1 MTTNKI
7 LMLLKM
13 RGPLTA
19 LEIAHE
25 LKITKEGVR
34 QQLVK
39 LVEDELIQPQ
49 EESKGVGRPQKTF
62 SLTTTGNAK
71 FPDTHAELT
80 LKLISII
87 SSMGENTL
95 DDVINIYEEV
105 GKKKYHEEIDTIDD
119 LEQKI
124 AKLVEI
130 RTREGYMAEYSK
142 NDEGYLLIENH
153 CPICAAATICQGFC
167 SSELNTFRSVL
178 GKQIIIN
185 RVNHIIAGDRRCAY
199 QIKSKNFT
207 N

>member
-1 MTTNKI
+1 
-7 LMLLKM
+7 MLLKM

-34 QQLVK
+34 QQLLK
-39 LVEDELIQPQ
+39 LVEEDLIHPQ

-62 SLTTTGNAK
+62 SLTSNGNAK

-80 LKLISII
+80 LKLINII
-87 SSMGENTL
+87 NAMGENALQTVI
-95 DDVINIYEEV
+95 DVYEET
-105 GKKKYHEEIDTIDD
+105 GKKKYHEEIDTISN
-119 LEQKI
+119 LEQKLQ
-124 AKLVEI
+124 KLVEI

-142 NDEGYLLIENH
+142 NDDGYLLVENH

-178 GKQIIIN
+178 GKDIIIN
-185 RVNHIIAGDRRCAY
+185 RVSHIIGGDRRCAY
-199 QIKSKNFT
+199 QITSN
-207 N
+207 

>member
-13 RGPLTA
+13 RGSLTA

-39 LVEDELIQPQ
+39 LVEEELIHPL

-62 SLTTTGNAK
+62 SLTANGNAK

-80 LKLISII
+80 LKLINII
-87 SSMGENTL
+87 SSMGKNTL
-95 DDVINIYEEV
+95 DDVITVYEEV
-105 GKKKYHEEIDTIDD
+105 GKKKYHEEIDTIDN

-124 AKLVEI
+124 EKLVEI

-142 NDEGYLLIENH
+142 NDDGYLLVENH

-178 GKQIIIN
+178 GNEVIIN
-185 RVNHIIAGDRRCAY
+185 RISHIIAGERRCAY
-199 QIKSKNFT
+199 QITAN
-207 N
+207 

>member
-34 QQLVK
+34 QQLLK
-39 LVEDELIQPQ
+39 LVEEDLIHPQ

-62 SLTTTGNAK
+62 SLTSNGNAK

-80 LKLISII
+80 LKLINII
-87 SSMGENTL
+87 NAMGENALQTVI
-95 DDVINIYEEV
+95 DVYEET
-105 GKKKYHEEIDTIDD
+105 GKKKYHEEIDTIDN
-119 LEQKI
+119 LEQKLQ
-124 AKLVEI
+124 KLVEI

-142 NDEGYLLIENH
+142 NDDGYLLVENH

-178 GKQIIIN
+178 GNDIIIN
-185 RVNHIIAGDRRCAY
+185 RVSHIIGGDRRCAY
-199 QIKSKNFT
+199 QITSN
-207 N
+207 

>member
-34 QQLVK
+34 QQLLK
-39 LVEDELIQPQ
+39 LVEDDFISPQ

-62 SLTTTGNAK
+62 SLTTDGNSK

-80 LKLISII
+80 LKLINII
-87 SSMGENTL
+87 SAMGENTMQTVI
-95 DDVINIYEEV
+95 DVYEET
-105 GKKKYHEEIDTIDD
+105 GKKKYHEEIDTIDN
-119 LEQKI
+119 LEQKLQ
-124 AKLVEI
+124 KLVEI

-142 NDEGYLLIENH
+142 NDDGYLLVENH

-178 GKQIIIN
+178 GKDIIIN
-185 RVNHIIAGDRRCAY
+185 RVSHIIGGDRRCAY
-199 QIKSKNFT
+199 QITPN
-207 N
+207 

>member
-1 MTTNKI
+1 
-7 LMLLKM
+7 MLLKM

-34 QQLVK
+34 QQLLK
-39 LVEDELIQPQ
+39 LVEEDLIHPQ

-62 SLTTTGNAK
+62 SLTSNGNAK

-80 LKLISII
+80 LKLINII
-87 SSMGENTL
+87 NAMGENALQTVI
-95 DDVINIYEEV
+95 DVYEET
-105 GKKKYHEEIDTIDD
+105 GKKKYHEEIDTIDN
-119 LEQKI
+119 LEQKLQ
-124 AKLVEI
+124 KLVEI

-142 NDEGYLLIENH
+142 NDDGYLLVENH

-178 GKQIIIN
+178 GNDIIIN
-185 RVNHIIAGDRRCAY
+185 RVSHIIGGDRRCAY
-199 QIKSKNFT
+199 QITSN
-207 N
+207 

>member
-34 QQLVK
+34 QQLLK
-39 LVEDELIQPQ
+39 LVEEDLIHPQ

-62 SLTTTGNAK
+62 SLTSNGNAK

-80 LKLISII
+80 LKLINII
-87 SSMGENTL
+87 NAMGENALQTVI
-95 DDVINIYEEV
+95 DVYEET
-105 GKKKYHEEIDTIDD
+105 GKKKYHEEIDTIDN
-119 LEQKI
+119 LEQKLQ
-124 AKLVEI
+124 KLVEI

-142 NDEGYLLIENH
+142 NDEGYLLVENH

-178 GKQIIIN
+178 GKDIIIN
-185 RVNHIIAGDRRCAY
+185 RVSHIIGGDRRCAY
-199 QIKSKNFT
+199 QITSN
-207 N
+207 

>member
-13 RGPLTA
+13 RGSLTA

-39 LVEDELIQPQ
+39 LVEEELIHPQ

-62 SLTTTGNAK
+62 SLTASGNAK

-80 LKLISII
+80 LKLITII
-87 SSMGENTL
+87 NAMGGNTMQE
-95 DDVINIYEEV
+95 VINIYEET
-105 GKKKYHEEIDTIDD
+105 GKKKYHEEIDTIDN
-119 LEQKI
+119 LELKI
-124 AKLVEI
+124 EKLVEI

-142 NDEGYLLIENH
+142 NDEGYLLVENH

-167 SSELNTFRSVL
+167 TSELNTFRSVL
-178 GKQIIIN
+178 GKDVIIN
-185 RVNHIIAGDRRCAY
+185 RVSHIIAGERRCAY
-199 QIKSKNFT
+199 QIEN
-207 N
+207 

>member
-1 MTTNKI
+1 
-7 LMLLKM
+7 M

-34 QQLVK
+34 QQLLK
-39 LVEDELIQPQ
+39 LVEEDLIHPQ

-62 SLTTTGNAK
+62 SLTTSGNAK

-80 LKLISII
+80 LKLINII
-87 SSMGENTL
+87 NAMGENTMQTVI
-95 DDVINIYEEV
+95 DVYEET
-105 GKKKYHEEIDTIDD
+105 GKKKYHQEIDIILD

-124 AKLVEI
+124 EKLVEI

-142 NDEGYLLIENH
+142 NEKGYLLIENH

-178 GKQIIIN
+178 GNEVIIN
-185 RVNHIIAGDRRCAY
+185 RVSHIIAGERRCAY
-199 QIKSKNFT
+199 QIEN
-207 N
+207 

>member
-34 QQLVK
+34 QQLLK
-39 LVEDELIQPQ
+39 LVEEDFIHPQ
-49 EESKGVGRPQKTF
+49 EESKGVGRPQKTY
-62 SLTTTGNAK
+62 SLTVNGNSK

-80 LKLISII
+80 LKLINII
-87 SSMGENTL
+87 NAMGGDTMQAVI
-95 DDVINIYEEV
+95 DVYEES
-105 GKKKYHEEIDTIDD
+105 GKKKYHEEIDTIND

-124 AKLVEI
+124 EKLVEI
-130 RTREGYMAEYSK
+130 RTREGYMAEYAK
-142 NDEGYLLIENH
+142 NDEGYLFVENH

-178 GKQIIIN
+178 GKEVSIN
-185 RVNHIIAGDRRCAY
+185 RVSHIIAGERRCAY
-199 QIKSKNFT
+199 QISI
-207 N
+207 

>member
-1 MTTNKI
+1 
-7 LMLLKM
+7 M

-34 QQLVK
+34 QQLLK
-39 LVEDELIQPQ
+39 LVEDDLIHPQ

-62 SLTTTGNAK
+62 SLTTSGNAK

-80 LKLISII
+80 LKLINII
-87 SSMGENTL
+87 SAMGENTMQTVI
-95 DDVINIYEEV
+95 DVYEET
-105 GKKKYHEEIDTIDD
+105 GKKKYHQEIDIILD

-124 AKLVEI
+124 EKLVEI

-142 NDEGYLLIENH
+142 NEKGYLLIENH

-178 GKQIIIN
+178 GNEVIIN
-185 RVNHIIAGDRRCAY
+185 RVSHIIAGERRCAY
-199 QIKSKNFT
+199 QIEN
-207 N
+207 

>member
-34 QQLVK
+34 QQLLK
-39 LVEDELIQPQ
+39 LVEDDFIEPQ
-49 EESKGVGRPQKTF
+49 EESKGVGRPQKTY
-62 SLTTTGNAK
+62 SLTANGNSK

-80 LKLISII
+80 LKLINII
-87 SSMGENTL
+87 NAMGKDTMQTVI
-95 DDVINIYEEV
+95 DVYEET
-105 GKKKYHEEIDTIDD
+105 GKKKYHEEIDTIES

-124 AKLVEI
+124 EKLVEI
-130 RTREGYMAEYSK
+130 RTREGYMAEYEK
-142 NDEGYLLIENH
+142 NDEGFLLVENH

-167 SSELNTFRSVL
+167 TSELNTFRSVL
-178 GKQIIIN
+178 GKEVIIN
-185 RVNHIIAGDRRCAY
+185 RVSHIIAGERRCAY
-199 QIKSKNFT
+199 QITCN
-207 N
+207 

>member
-34 QQLVK
+34 QQLLK
-39 LVEDELIQPQ
+39 LVEEDLIHPQ

-62 SLTTTGNAK
+62 SLTSNGNAK

-80 LKLISII
+80 LKLINII
-87 SSMGENTL
+87 NAMGENALQTVI
-95 DDVINIYEEV
+95 DVYEET
-105 GKKKYHEEIDTIDD
+105 GKKKYHEEIDTISN
-119 LEQKI
+119 LEQKLQ
-124 AKLVEI
+124 KLVEI

-142 NDEGYLLIENH
+142 NDEGYLLVENH
-153 CPICAAATICQGFC
+153 CPICAAATIYQGFC

-178 GKQIIIN
+178 GKDIIIN
-185 RVNHIIAGDRRCAY
+185 RVSHIIGGDRRCAY
-199 QIKSKNFT
+199 QITSN
-207 N
+207 